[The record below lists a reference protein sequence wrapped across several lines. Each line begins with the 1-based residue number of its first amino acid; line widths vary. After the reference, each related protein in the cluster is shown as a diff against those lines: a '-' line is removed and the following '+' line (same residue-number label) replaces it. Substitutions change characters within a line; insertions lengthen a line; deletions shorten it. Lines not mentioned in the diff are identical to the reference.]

1 MIVVFTAL
9 DGIRTRLETMAGA
22 GPFMQRRQNYC
33 PSKKRLVVLV
43 DVERCHSH
51 EIIVGFSYGGWTKT
65 GAPNNVVQNAS
76 SHARSTLASSVCV
89 QKFVSTDTS
98 EKLAELKRISSRQ
111 RDDFIDD
118 GGWSKLAGMENPSQ
132 DHSSC
137 TRMN

>member
-1 MIVVFTAL
+1 
-9 DGIRTRLETMAGA
+9 MAGA

-33 PSKKRLVVLV
+33 PSRNLVVLV

-65 GAPNNVVQNAS
+65 GAPNNMVQNAA

-89 QKFVSTDTS
+89 QKFGSTDTS
-98 EKLAELKRISSRQ
+98 EKLAELKRVSSRQ